1 MREYGKED
9 IYKYKRTSN
18 TAIYSNLLQSTAISS
33 NLPVPVILPNTATAC
48 TVTAR
53 KEGRK
58 EKCMYRYLNCIVIE
72 Y

>member
-9 IYKYKRTSN
+9 IYKPKKISN
-18 TAIYSNLLQSTAISS
+18 TAIYVNLPQSTVISG
-33 NLPVPVILPNTATAC
+33 NLPIPITLPGTATAC

-58 EKCMYRYLNCIVIE
+58 SAYIDV
-72 Y
+72 